1 MAVSLFTFGL
11 LALMASVGPGQ
22 AAEATQTSVTTK
34 VTVQMVNSSE
44 QYEVS
49 VVVGTLGGQ
58 VYVNAF
64 LVSLNMVMRIKRHA
78 LVAVVGESGS
88 VEARPVELRVLA
100 LEAPSSLPGI
110 EHEVVVQDEVVTVDG
125 IEVHQQKV
133 PMVRLLLGGQP
144 GELTGHSVAFVPFEQ
159 SMLFSAPR
167 DSDVQGTSPNL
178 PGKEVPAGLLQT
190 TSHYPLGQAETTLE
204 EVAEP
209 GKLPETPLR
218 AEAPSSYRVVC
229 QRVEL
234 LRQELCRLWRQL
246 WAQALSLLWSAA
258 LLLLVG
264 TLGAGALI
272 GTLRVVCPHTPRDRL
287 EPKIL
292 SHESLQLDLKPLITE
307 KSSTSC

>member
-1 MAVSLFTFGL
+1 
-11 LALMASVGPGQ
+11 
-22 AAEATQTSVTTK
+22 
-34 VTVQMVNSSE
+34 
-44 QYEVS
+44 
-49 VVVGTLGGQ
+49 
-58 VYVNAF
+58 
-64 LVSLNMVMRIKRHA
+64 
-78 LVAVVGESGS
+78 
-88 VEARPVELRVLA
+88 VLA

-110 EHEVVVQDEVVTVDG
+110 EREVVVQDEVVAVDG
-125 IEVHQQKV
+125 VEVK
-133 PMVRLLLGGQP
+133 LYLICKP
-144 GELTGHSVAFVPFEQ
+144 GELTGHSVALVPFEQ

-229 QRVEL
+229 QRIEL

-272 GTLRVVCPHTPRDRL
+272 GTLYGLRVSKGTLTRYNLRQHAD
-287 EPKIL
+287 K
-292 SHESLQLDLKPLITE
+292 TE
-307 KSSTSC
+307 YLAMLHGREETCQRPECGS